1 MQFFTD
7 VVIGFRKQNK
17 RRSLGPLF
25 EGAGTAIAV
34 TGGVSCVKDGTPSE
48 PPHGGPPPSKR
59 EARPQLSTV
68 NCPLKKHPKRV
79 LFLMHCERA
88 TKRIQNPNG
97 FILQNGFNFLFKKR
111 FHFNDMFKT
120 LSNSPTNWDLFNQVK
135 WIVYSKTKGFPRAGF
150 SVTFPLSIIS
160 SFPPGIIIALC
171 TLKRPKLSYAD
182 NITISL

>member
-1 MQFFTD
+1 MRC
-7 VVIGFRKQNK
+7 ISSPRL
-17 RRSLGPLF
+17 RRS
-25 EGAGTAIAV
+25 
-34 TGGVSCVKDGTPSE
+34 VSSNLPISFSPTKKDTYW
-48 PPHGGPPPSKR
+48 
-59 EARPQLSTV
+59 
-68 NCPLKKHPKRV
+68 CP
-79 LFLMHCERA
+79 FCCERA

-97 FILQNGFNFLFKKR
+97 FILQNGFTFLENGFTFFAKNGFK
-111 FHFNDMFKT
+111 FNDMFKT

-150 SVTFPLSIIS
+150 SFTFPLSIIS